1 MVFIHGES
9 YEWNSGNSYDGSIL
23 ASHGNV
29 VVITLNYRLGIF
41 GRRIEKGLCQVESV
55 ELRPCG
61 DQGFVLDKK
70 SFVVFVWFVHLG
82 LATVRSHTSSKRKK
96 ITSLPQACPPR
107 ANLQLL
113 SAVLPGF
120 LPPMENARGGNN
132 GLLDVVAALHW
143 VAGNV
148 AEFGGDARNVTVF
161 GHGHGAALVNL
172 LMLTP
177 MARGLFQ
184 RGIMMSGSALS
195 PWAMSR
201 DSVKYTR
208 QVAKELDCPIDDNRQ
223 LIECLK
229 NRAVTDI
236 LRVSLEPP
244 EHLSA
249 FGPVVDGIVI
259 PKEPSLLMEDHGAS
273 FYKNYEMLVGVARVE
288 RCDLA
293 ERTVHIEAPAYPGR
307 FVVSSLICVRVHLV
321 QFPGAFVHDKA
332 YFFLAAAEEK
342 YGIEIDRRDRV
353 LRTLIRNLYSF
364 HQQEIFLTVVNE
376 YTDWT
381 KPFQHPLNVLDGTA
395 EAIGDALVVAPLV
408 KAANLHA
415 KISKNTYFYVFG
427 YQTEHGDY
435 PNRMGCIHGE
445 ELAYIFG
452 APLVPHLGHFANN
465 YSKSE
470 QAFAEAIMSYWSN
483 FARYG
488 DPSNSMHEA
497 NAVSDPQPTATS
509 EQQRKSRFERTVW
522 PPYDLAHQKYMH
534 LGMKP
539 KVKDHYHAHRLS
551 LWTHLIPQLH
561 RPGGAEVGPLHH
573 LLEDHDNPL
582 SYDGRIVVDQRGVE
596 AQRAASQSASDVVLL
611 QQHQG
616 TGNVIAHGNATDK
629 KLLFIFHM
637 PPRIFGVL
645 RRASGIASDGCI
657 IPLIGEQLDEGGN
670 VGGLGGGAVAAS
682 GPDNASPVNGS
693 GAALPPGYDSML
705 LQYGGYS
712 TALSVTIAVGCSL
725 LILNVLIFAGVYYQ
739 RDKTKLEA
747 RLHNRKAGD
756 AEKKADAR
764 KSQESAGMRS
774 AASGCSL
781 TSASNCSLAGS
792 PLTKEQQE
800 MRATAQALR
809 NPPPN
814 SRLPQQLAPASATGQ
829 HQTLQQQ
836 QQQLHEYHPEQEG
849 LPPSLHGHQQQLQ
862 MGSGHGHGQ
871 QMHTATINPHH
882 PLNANSNGA
891 HQHMAAVKPPI
902 PPPQVALF
910 QVPNTQQTVLRDP
923 GCQMGQMTANAQPPD
938 VMAASLAAGVQGLQ
952 SLQQTLPRQAKSPF
966 DGHSMGTLPR
976 LSRPQ
981 STVDAHY
988 GTGSP
993 QHHLTNNMTPNV
1005 IFTLPQNSPRQTKAG
1020 QTTELDIITNLNHNT
1035 QH

>member
-1 MVFIHGES
+1 MIVGREPIRLPVMVFIHGES
-9 YEWNSGNSYDGSIL
+9 YEWNSGNSYDGSVL

-41 GRRIEKGLCQVESV
+41 G
-55 ELRPCG
+55 
-61 DQGFVLDKK
+61 
-70 SFVVFVWFVHLG
+70 
-82 LATVRSHTSSKRKK
+82 
-96 ITSLPQACPPR
+96 
-107 ANLQLL
+107 
-113 SAVLPGF
+113 F
-120 LPPMENARGGNN
+120 LPPMENGRGGNN

-208 QVAKELDCPIDDNRQ
+208 QVAKELNCPTDDNRA
-223 LIECLK
+223 LIECLR

-259 PKEPSLLMEDHGAS
+259 SKEPSLLMEDHGAS

-288 RCDLA
+288 
-293 ERTVHIEAPAYPGR
+293 
-307 FVVSSLICVRVHLV
+307 
-321 QFPGAFVHDKA
+321 A

-353 LRTLIRNLYSF
+353 LRTLIRNLYNF

-381 KPFQHPLNVLDGTA
+381 RPFQHPLNVLDGTA

-435 PNRMGCIHGE
+435 PTRMGCIHGE

-452 APLVPHLGHFANN
+452 APLVSHLGHFPNN

-470 QAFAEAIMSYWSN
+470 QAYAEAIMSYWSN

-497 NAVSDPQPTATS
+497 NAASETQPTPTS
-509 EQQRKSRFERTVW
+509 EQRKGRFERTAW

-534 LGMKP
+534 LGTKP

-582 SYDGRIVVDQRGVE
+582 SYDGRIVADQLGVE
-596 AQRAASQSASDVVLL
+596 TQRAASPSASDVVL
-611 QQHQG
+611 QQQQQAG
-616 TGNVIAHGNATDK
+616 GNMVAHGKTTDK
-629 KLLFIFHM
+629 K
-637 PPRIFGVL
+637 
-645 RRASGIASDGCI
+645 A
-657 IPLIGEQLDEGGN
+657 DE
-670 VGGLGGGAVAAS
+670 VGGAGSLGGGAVAVS

-747 RLHNRKAGD
+747 RLHNRKA
-756 AEKKADAR
+756 EKKDDAR
-764 KSQESAGMRS
+764 KSQENAGMRS

-781 TSASNCSLAGS
+781 TSASNCSLTVS
-792 PLTKEQQE
+792 PLSKEQQE

-814 SRLPQQLAPASATGQ
+814 SRLPQQMCTPAVADDQ
-829 HQTLQQQ
+829 HYQQQLPHQQQSQ
-836 QQQLHEYHPEQEG
+836 QQQLHDFHQEQS
-849 LPPSLHGHQQQLQ
+849 LPSAILHGRQQLQ
-862 MGSGHGHGQ
+862 IGGDTHNHGQ

-882 PLNANSNGA
+882 TLHVASGGTNGNSSSIP
-891 HQHMAAVKPPI
+891 HHHVSAVKPPL
-902 PPPQVALF
+902 PP

-923 GCQMGQMTANAQPPD
+923 GYQMGQRTANSQPPD
-938 VMAASLAAGVQGLQ
+938 VMATTLAAGV
-952 SLQQTLPRQAKSPF
+952 LQQTLPRQAKSPF
-966 DGHSMGTLPR
+966 ARHSMGTLPR

-981 STVDAHY
+981 STIDPRY
-988 GTGSP
+988 GSGSP
-993 QHHLTNNMTPNV
+993 QHHIANSVTSNV
-1005 IFTLPQNSPRQTKAG
+1005 IFTLPQTNSPNLSKAG
-1020 QTTELDIITNLNHNT
+1020 QTTELDIITNFNHNA